1 MFTITII
8 MHAAFNSVFDID
20 GAIVVNN
27 GARID
32 YMTSSSESVE
42 PKSAINNGDL
52 NFANS
57 APTFD
62 NGSRSKCAVRGANI
76 TKLDNVA
83 IAKNTTKLNKSSTGT
98 TTKQDNTTDVAV
110 PSAAGS
116 CKHWSK
122 SRTNFRTS
130 TNRCPAKPAKV
141 DWPLPKLA
149 KMECL
154 ALRSTPKQM
163 FYKTYIIIPIG
174 KQSITT
180 TYHDHDL
187 RS

>member
-8 MHAAFNSVFDID
+8 MHAAFNNVFDID
-20 GAIVVNN
+20 GATVVNN

-32 YMTSSSESVE
+32 YTPSSSESVE

-62 NGSRSKCAVRGANI
+62 NGSRSKCAVRGASI

-83 IAKNTTKLNKSSTGT
+83 IAKYTTKLNKSSTGT
-98 TTKQDNTTDVAV
+98 TTKQGNTTDVAV
-110 PSAAGS
+110 PSAADS

-130 TNRCPAKPAKV
+130 TNRCPTKTAKSTGHCQN
-141 DWPLPKLA
+141 WPRWSA
-149 KMECL
+149 
-154 ALRSTPKQM
+154 
-163 FYKTYIIIPIG
+163 
-174 KQSITT
+174 
-180 TYHDHDL
+180 
-187 RS
+187 